1 MDTYARYLSFTHQ
14 FSSHVIGKSLFGRE
28 IKAFFVGNP
37 TVRPVIIQAA
47 IHAREWVSAEVCM
60 EMLTLATQMRLQ
72 GGYWFLPVTNPDGV
86 LLATRGINTAPK
98 AFRSFLICLNGGK
111 DFSLWKANGRG
122 VDLNVNFSARHG
134 EGKENV
140 FAPAPQNFV
149 GNASESEPCTKALVH
164 FTRAVNP
171 CLTVSLHTKGQEIYY
186 DFPLG
191 KDVFSGDQALGE
203 QIFAPLN
210 YPFKTAPFS
219 VGGYKDW
226 CIQAL
231 QIPAYTV
238 ELFPDTLSH
247 PVQRT
252 ALTGFTPKLQQILRN
267 MEKVLWKNSKSS
279 CAPPY

>member
-1 MDTYARYLSFTHQ
+1 MDTYARYLSFTRQ

-28 IKAFFVGNP
+28 IYAFFVGNP
-37 TVRPVIIQAA
+37 TACPVIIQAA
-47 IHAREWVSAEVCM
+47 IHAREWVTAEVCM
-60 EMLTLATQMRLQ
+60 EMLSLAAQTPLI
-72 GGYWFLPVTNPDGV
+72 GGYWFLPITNPDGV

-98 AFRSFLICLNGGK
+98 AFRSSLIKINGGK

-122 VDLNVNFSARHG
+122 VDLNVNFAARFG
-134 EGKENV
+134 EGRENV
-140 FAPAPQNFV
+140 FAPAPQNYV
-149 GNASESEPCTKALVH
+149 GDAPESEPCTKALVN

-186 DFPLG
+186 DFPSG
-191 KDVFSGDQALGE
+191 KDVFSGDKSLGE

-226 CIQAL
+226 CIQTL

-238 ELFPDTLSH
+238 ELFSDTLPH
-247 PVQRT
+247 PIQKT

-267 MEKVLWKNSKSS
+267 TEKVLWINSKSL